1 MTVTEN
7 ATLHS
12 DNLNLKKRKHQ
23 EVDTDDDESS
33 SEDELQTLHIVVRRV
48 GKSERESLVLE
59 LSSDASV
66 LDLKGKIVEAL
77 EEQDEIVVPVE
88 RQRIIFSGKMLRDDT
103 KLLEE
108 DLNMKAG
115 DDQKHFVH
123 LTPLPKGAAPSVRTE
138 RELSENPL
146 SPREATLQRVRA
158 RQQRRRRR
166 QETERGMSDPA
177 AYHPYALDLTS
188 GSLLPPAGRGASAL
202 REFRNPFAGLVT
214 AEATPTY
221 SIAVEQARLA
231 QEVARRTLL
240 TESVG
245 LGQPVSLLDAA
256 TRGSA
261 AAAAAATLGSPAAA
275 NPFCPL
281 AGQSDVATSLLETAL
296 LGGRAVP
303 AHSAVSMLRLANPQL
318 ESPLASEINP
328 TTAAIQELLGGTRR
342 PSHTTETSPAVA
354 AIQDMM
360 AGQPTTSA
368 SLQALLGQPQQPQTN
383 TIQLLEDIATNA
395 GELASTLRLLAPG
408 QTAAAGLAAAS
419 ATSGLSQLPVAAT
432 VAATATIPQDLATRL
447 ALEQSLAA
455 LPGDSFPL
463 GVPSM
468 PQFF

>member
-12 DNLNLKKRKHQ
+12 ESLNAKKRKHQ
-23 EVDTDDDESS
+23 EVDRDDDECS

-66 LDLKGKIVEAL
+66 LDLKGKIAEAL
-77 EEQDEIVVPVE
+77 EQQDEIVVPIE
-88 RQRIIFSGKMLRDDT
+88 RQRLIFSGKMLRDDT

-138 RELSENPL
+138 RELSEHPL

-166 QETERGMSDPA
+166 HETERGMSDPA

-188 GSLLPPAGRGASAL
+188 GSLLPAAGRASATG
-202 REFRNPFAGLVT
+202 NPFSLVS
-214 AEATPTY
+214 AIPSEEALLSMTV
-221 SIAVEQARLA
+221 AAEQARLA
-231 QEVARRTLL
+231 QEVARRTMLS
-240 TESVG
+240 ESVG
-245 LGQPVSLLDAA
+245 WGQPASLLDAA

-261 AAAAAATLGSPAAA
+261 AAAAAASLGSPAAA
-275 NPFCPL
+275 NPFCPF
-281 AGQSDVATSLLETAL
+281 GVQSDVATSLLETAL
-296 LGGRAVP
+296 LGGRSVP
-303 AHSAVSMLRLANPQL
+303 SSSAVSVLRLANPHLQN
-318 ESPLASEINP
+318 PLASEINP
-328 TTAAIQELLGGTRR
+328 TTAAIQELLGGGR
-342 PSHTTETSPAVA
+342 PSHAAETSPAVA

-360 AGQPTTSA
+360 VGQPQTSA
-368 SLQALLGQPQQPQTN
+368 SLQALLRQPQQAQTN
-383 TIQLLEDIATNA
+383 SIQLLEDIATNA
-395 GELASTLRLLAPG
+395 GELASTLRLLGPG
-408 QTAAAGLAAAS
+408 RASAGLAAAS
-419 ATSGLSQLPVAAT
+419 ATSPLSQLPIGAT
-432 VAATATIPQDLATRL
+432 VAATTTPQDLATRL
-447 ALEQSLAA
+447 ALEQSLAG
-455 LPGDSFPL
+455 LPADSFSP
-463 GVPSM
+463 GVGSL